1 MMFVPRV
8 FSKTAPP
15 IRNPN
20 LESEYF
26 ENKLKSLRTSNLHRI
41 IIPQINISSMR
52 KKFEALINGV
62 RANVD
67 IVMISETKTDD
78 SFSPR

>member
-20 LESEYF
+20 LESEYL
-26 ENKLKSLRTSNLHRI
+26 ENKLKSLRMSNLHRI

-52 KKFEALINGV
+52 KKFEALVNGV

-67 IVMISETKTDD
+67 ILMISETKTDD
-78 SFSPR
+78 SFPPR